1 MANFIGVIMEKNLS
15 NGRERRSCVR
25 VEYPAGCGP
34 RLVIGEH
41 EYEVMDISEKG
52 IKFITDHPERFC
64 PGLKEVAADITFRDG
79 KSCEIQGAI
88 LRIERTQLSPET
100 RIAIFLYEGWGIPSS
115 RIDLEMGAL
124 A

>member
-1 MANFIGVIMEKNLS
+1 MY
-15 NGRERRSCVR
+15 VR
-25 VEYPAGCGP
+25 VEYPAGSGP

-64 PGLKEVAADITFRDG
+64 PGLKEVVADIIFRDG

-100 RIAIFLYEGWGIPSS
+100 RIAIFLYDGWGIPSS
-115 RIDLEMGAL
+115 RIDLEM
-124 A
+124 